1 MLSLTFCII
10 ADVLVSVRFAPPLVI
25 MEEDLA
31 KAVTVIGECL
41 VELDEVLLTVSFS
54 GLCDLTI
61 RFPPPPQVD
70 VIPGDDEEKGH
81 TDTLTL

>member
-1 MLSLTFCII
+1 MIK
-10 ADVLVSVRFAPPLVI
+10 
-25 MEEDLA
+25 EEDLA
-31 KAVTVIGECL
+31 KAVAVIGECL

-54 GLCDLTI
+54 GLFDLTI
-61 RFPPPPQVD
+61 RFSPQVD

>member
-1 MLSLTFCII
+1 MIK
-10 ADVLVSVRFAPPLVI
+10 
-25 MEEDLA
+25 EEDLA
-31 KAVTVIGECL
+31 KAVAVIGECL

-61 RFPPPPQVD
+61 RFSPPQVD